1 MDNRPVVTND
11 AASAPSARQAVC
23 TCTTPL
29 PEVRAIWK
37 GAARTHCSRCELPL
51 RLDFE
56 AR

>member
-11 AASAPSARQAVC
+11 AVSAPPAHAAVC

-37 GAARTHCSRCELPL
+37 GAARTHCSHCGHPL
-51 RLDFE
+51 RLDFD